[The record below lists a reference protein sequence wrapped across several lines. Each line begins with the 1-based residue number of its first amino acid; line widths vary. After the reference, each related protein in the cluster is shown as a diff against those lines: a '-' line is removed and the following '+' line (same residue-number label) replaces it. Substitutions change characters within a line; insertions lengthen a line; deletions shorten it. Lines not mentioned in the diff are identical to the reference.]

1 MTLSSKCWMLGLAVT
16 LLVICGSGALA
27 DEGIIV
33 AGVGTAKAKPTV
45 VEIGATVSGEAEL
58 TADAM
63 VKYRDAKRRA
73 IEKLNG
79 LKIASLTIDSSGFA
93 VNAAVDP
100 TQQMRMMQGMGGGEA
115 TKQKVQVTEHLK
127 LQIKDV
133 DKLELEAMMQMILKV
148 IDTGKDSGLVIGP
161 PPATNYYQMQ
171 IQSQSGSSLMAFKF
185 PNASSLREKA
195 YKTAVEDARQKASK
209 LAELSGLKLGRI
221 LAVTE
226 GGNQS
231 SAAND
236 RTAQLVMMMSGSYG
250 GATVADENE
259 LSNPLFSEVSLN
271 VRLTV
276 QFEIQK

>member
-1 MTLSSKCWMLGLAVT
+1 MLGLAAA
-16 LLVICGSGALA
+16 LVIVCSPGARA
-27 DEGIIV
+27 DEGITV

-45 VEIGATVSGEAEL
+45 VEIGATVTGEAEL

-73 IEKLNG
+73 IEKLQG
-79 LKIASLTIDSSGFA
+79 LKIASLTIESSGFA
-93 VNAAVDP
+93 INAAVDA

-133 DKLELEAMMQMILKV
+133 DKLELDAMMQMILKV
-148 IDTGKDSGLVIGP
+148 IDTGKDAGLVIGP
-161 PPATNYYQMQ
+161 PTATNYYQMQ
-171 IQSQSGSSLMAFKF
+171 LQAQMGSGSSLMSFKY
-185 PNASSLREKA
+185 PNAPSLREKA
-195 YKTAVEDARQKASK
+195 YKTAVDDARQKASK

-236 RTAQLVMMMSGSYG
+236 RTAQLMMMMSGSYG
-250 GATVADENE
+250 GAAAADENE
-259 LSNPLFSEVSLN
+259 LSNSLFSEVSLN